1 MAEEIKVPGE
11 TPKTKAELFASDP
24 DRFIDAQEVLFVIG
38 RNPEGK
44 LMIMNRCMTMA
55 DCKDVRFEADMSTLE
70 RIGLIR
76 AEAAKQKSSIV
87 KPNAFMNG
95 IRAMKNGRH

>member
-1 MAEEIKVPGE
+1 MSEEIKVPS
-11 TPKTKAELFASDP
+11 TKAELFAQDP

-38 RNPEGK
+38 RDPEGR

-76 AEAAKQKSSIV
+76 AEAAKNRSKIV
-87 KPNAFMNG
+87 VA
-95 IRAMKNGRH
+95 KNGSMGGKLMDHLRGKH